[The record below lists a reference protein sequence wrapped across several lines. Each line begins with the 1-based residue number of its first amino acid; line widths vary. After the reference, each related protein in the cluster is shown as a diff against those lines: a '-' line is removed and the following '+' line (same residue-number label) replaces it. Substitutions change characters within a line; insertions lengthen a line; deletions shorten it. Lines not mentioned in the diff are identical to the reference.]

1 MGTTACRAGYVARVS
16 AEHLRFVYR
25 AVPISDEIARASD
38 PERRAKLE
46 LVLAARDF
54 AARSGLEPGGSYLE
68 VSETTGLATAHV
80 VTAAHQ
86 DRLEPFV
93 WKYPVVG
100 TMPYRGYF
108 ERSEADAY
116 AAELATQGLDTYVV
130 EASGYSTLG
139 WMNDPLP
146 SGVLRL
152 EPARIVGFVL
162 HELTHRRLFVPG
174 EVDFNETLASAVEA
188 RLTEAF
194 FAERGDAAG
203 IATASRLRE
212 EWREEAAA
220 CDALAARLEAYF
232 AKVSAATPVE
242 REEMLAGRRAIYAEA
257 APRFHALGLVASRS
271 PPGEATAEI
280 NNAVLLAWYR
290 YRRRVGDVEAFL
302 DRYASVADAL
312 SALEV
317 SLEETADPWLAILP
331 PAGKMVPDPIFS
343 GVKK

>member
-1 MGTTACRAGYVARVS
+1 MTGTTGCRAGYVARVS
-16 AEHLRFVYR
+16 VEHLRFVYR
-25 AVPISDEIARASD
+25 AVPIAEEITRAAD

-54 AARSGLEPGGSYLE
+54 AARSGLDPGGSYLQ

-86 DRLEPFV
+86 DRLEPYV
-93 WKYPVVG
+93 WTYPVVG
-100 TMPYRGYF
+100 AMPYRGYF
-108 ERSEADAY
+108 ERSEAEAY
-116 AAELATQGLDTYVV
+116 AAELAAEGFDTYVV

-139 WMNDPLP
+139 WMDDPLP

-152 EPARIVGFVL
+152 EPARLVGFVL

-188 RLTEAF
+188 RLTELF
-194 FAERGDAAG
+194 YAEREDAAG
-203 IATASRLRE
+203 VVAAAHLRE
-212 EWREEAAA
+212 KWRAEAAD

-232 AKVSAATPVE
+232 AASSAATSRDE
-242 REEMLAGRRAIYAEA
+242 LLAGRRAIYANA
-257 APRFHALGLVASRS
+257 APRFRALGLVASRS
-271 PPGEATAEI
+271 PPGEATPEI

-312 SALEV
+312 TALEA
-317 SLEETADPWLAILP
+317 SLEETRDPWLAILP
-331 PAGKMVPDPIFS
+331 SAGKHTA

>member
-1 MGTTACRAGYVARVS
+1 VS

-25 AVPISDEIARASD
+25 AVPIAEEITRSSD

-54 AARSGLEPGGSYLE
+54 AARSGLDPGGSYRQ
-68 VSETTGLATAHV
+68 VSETAGLATAHV
-80 VTAAHQ
+80 VTAARQ
-86 DRLEPFV
+86 DRLEPYV
-93 WKYPVVG
+93 WTYPVVG
-100 TMPYRGYF
+100 AMPYRGYF
-108 ERSEADAY
+108 ERSEAEAY
-116 AAELATQGLDTYVV
+116 AAELAAEGLDTYVV

-139 WMNDPLP
+139 WMDDPLP

-152 EPARIVGFVL
+152 EPVRLVGFVL

-188 RLTEAF
+188 RLTERF
-194 FAERGDAAG
+194 YAEREDAAG
-203 IATASRLRE
+203 VAAAAHQHE
-212 EWREEAAA
+212 EWRAEAAI

-232 AKVSAATPVE
+232 AASSAATPRDE
-242 REEMLAGRRAIYAEA
+242 LLAGRRAIYADA
-257 APRFHALGLVASRS
+257 APRFRALGLVASRS

-302 DRYASVADAL
+302 DRYVSVADAL
-312 SALEV
+312 TALEA
-317 SLEETADPWLAILP
+317 SLEESPDPWLAILP
-331 PAGKMVPDPIFS
+331 SAGKMVPDPIFS